1 MCVYIFRLF
10 WWIGRTKTSSQM
22 APYEM
27 PKEKEIPKCPI
38 RRTKQGYYISG

>member
-1 MCVYIFRLF
+1 
-10 WWIGRTKTSSQM
+10 M

-27 PKEKEIPKCPI
+27 AKEDEIPKCPI